1 MSQDLKPIAA
11 KRCYACIQWEGV
23 RSYDRGTQMVKVDV
37 GREGKCLV
45 HRTMVKGS
53 HFCDQFFPLK

>member
-1 MSQDLKPIAA
+1 MSQDLKPIAV
-11 KRCYACIQWEGV
+11 KRCYACIQWDGI
-23 RSYDRGTQMVKVDV
+23 RSYDPATKLVKVDV

-53 HFCDQFFPLK
+53 FYCDSFFQLK

>member
-23 RSYDRGTQMVKVDV
+23 RSYDRQTKMAKVDV

-45 HRTMVKGS
+45 HRTLVKGS
-53 HFCDQFFPLK
+53 HYCDQFYQLQ

>member
-11 KRCYACIQWEGV
+11 KRCYACIQWEGT
-23 RSYDRGTQMVKVDV
+23 RSYSPETKLVKVDV

-45 HRTMVKGS
+45 HRTLVKGS
-53 HFCDQFFPLK
+53 HYCNQFFQLK